1 MPGTVKMKLKKLL
14 KNTPDLVV
22 KGSKEVEI
30 TGICNHSKMAAPGN
44 LFVAKK
50 GTFADGSHFI
60 QEAIRAG
67 AHVILTDLYDPFL
80 NVVQII
86 HPNVAEM
93 EACLAA
99 EYYQFPSKELPIIGI
114 TGTNG
119 KTTCAYLIRQLLEAN
134 AMPTGLIGTVE
145 WIIGK
150 NHFTP
155 TLTTP
160 DVITNQKLFR
170 DMIQQGCKAA
180 VMEVSSHALDQNR
193 VKQID
198 FKRAV
203 FTNLT
208 QDHLDYHKTMDNYA
222 AAKRR
227 LFQSL
232 EGDAVAVF
240 NLDDPAA
247 AFMKDSCPVKAITYG
262 MTAHADVQALNIQL
276 SDKGTEFTVR
286 AGQETVSMKTFL
298 IGKFNVYN
306 LLAAITVGLSF
317 SISLEKCIESLQ
329 SFKGAPGRLQKIK
342 NSLGLNI
349 FVDYAHTDDALKNVL
364 MTLKEISRGKIIT
377 VFGCG
382 GNRDRSKR
390 KKMGAVVEQYADV
403 AIITND
409 NPRNE
414 DPQEIAKEILQ
425 GFAHPERAIVELDRK
440 EAIKKA
446 IDRAQPKDLL
456 LIAGKGHESYQ
467 IFAHQTLDFDDG
479 KIAQQLCEVK

>member
-1 MPGTVKMKLKKLL
+1 MKLKKLL
-14 KNTPDLVV
+14 KNYPDLIV
-22 KGSKEVEI
+22 KGSKEIEI
-30 TGICNHSKMAAPGN
+30 TGICNHSRMVAPGN

-60 QEAIRAG
+60 QEAIQAG
-67 AHVILTDLYDPFL
+67 ALAVLTDLYDPFL
-80 NVVQII
+80 NVVQLIY
-86 HPNVAEM
+86 PDVAEM

-99 EYYQFPSKELPIIGI
+99 EYYQFPSKELSIIGI

-134 AMPTGLIGTVE
+134 AIPTGLIGTVE

-170 DMIQQGCKAA
+170 DMVQHQCKAA

-198 FKRAV
+198 FQRAI

-208 QDHLDYHKTMDNYA
+208 QDHLDYHQTMENYA
-222 AAKRR
+222 EVKKR
-227 LFQSL
+227 LFLSL
-232 EGDAVAVF
+232 QGDAIAIF
-240 NLDDPAA
+240 NRDDPAA
-247 AFMKDSCPVKAITYG
+247 GFMQDFCPVKTMTYG
-262 MTAHADVQALNIQL
+262 LSPLSDVHATDIEL
-276 SDKGTEFTVR
+276 SDKGSAFTVY
-286 AGQETVSMKTFL
+286 AGNESAAMKSFL

-306 LLAAITVGLSF
+306 LLAAISVGISF
-317 SISLEKCIESLQ
+317 SIPLEKCIESLQ

-364 MTLKEISRGKIIT
+364 LALKEICRGRVIT
-377 VFGCG
+377 IFGCG

-390 KKMGAVVEQYADV
+390 KKMGAVVEKYADV
-403 AIITND
+403 AIVTND

-414 DPQEIAKEILQ
+414 DPNEIAREILE
-425 GFAHPERAIVELDRK
+425 GFEHPEQALIELDRK
-440 EAIKKA
+440 EAIRKA
-446 IDRAQPKDLL
+446 IEMANPKDLL

-479 KIAQQLCEVK
+479 KIAQQLCEIK